1 MYGLQTLA
9 LTKKSGAQAGGSRVD
24 DVKIMFGPGWAGLE
38 MRTAE
43 VEQFGDQV
51 RDAMLRWFGHVQRR
65 DSG

>member
-1 MYGLQTLA
+1 ML
-9 LTKKSGAQAGGSRVD
+9 
-24 DVKIMFGPGWAGLE
+24 GPGWAGLE
-38 MRTAE
+38 MSTAE